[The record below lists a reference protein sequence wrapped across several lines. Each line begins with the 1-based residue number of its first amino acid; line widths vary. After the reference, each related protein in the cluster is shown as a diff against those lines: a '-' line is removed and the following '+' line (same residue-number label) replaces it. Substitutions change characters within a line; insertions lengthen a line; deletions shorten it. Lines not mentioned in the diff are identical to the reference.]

1 MMRRRKGSK
10 DDSGLIYHDKP
21 LDYIFKASPSNP
33 NKAANKD
40 DNDSILSTQEILS
53 KNIKHIR

>member
-1 MMRRRKGSK
+1 MIRRRKGSK

-40 DNDSILSTQEILS
+40 DSDSISFPQEILS
-53 KNIKHIR
+53 KTINI